1 MSQGAGRMTLKNQT
15 KLLFAKKIEEML
27 ESMSLEQVRIVELC
41 KRVGTIPQTFYYHF
55 RDKYELVA
63 WIFLY
68 DFSVVYG
75 DRSPNYTKNRII
87 ENLKQIEK
95 RRTFYLKAYMDQS
108 QNSINRY
115 IQNFNV
121 QTAITTVKNSRDGEE
136 PTEMEINQIKYHSYG
151 MMGLF
156 AEWLAGTSKL
166 TIEKLAEFQYECT
179 PDFLKQAYKEH
190 PFQRSKLFKE
200 DF

>member
-1 MSQGAGRMTLKNQT
+1 MEVVTLALKNQT
-15 KLLFAKKIEEML
+15 KLLFAEKLEEML
-27 ESMSLEQVRIVELC
+27 ESMTLEQVRIVELC
-41 KRVGTIPQTFYYHF
+41 KRAGTISQTFYYHF

-68 DFSVVYG
+68 DFSLVFG
-75 DRSPNYTKNRII
+75 DQRPDYSKNKII
-87 ENLKQIEK
+87 ESLKQIEK
-95 RRTFYLKAYMDQS
+95 RRIFYLKTYTDQS

-121 QTAITTVKNSRDGEE
+121 QTAITAVKYSRGGEE
-136 PTEMEINQIKYHSYG
+136 LTETGINKIKYYSYG

-156 AEWLAGTSKL
+156 SEWLTGANKL
-166 TIEKLAEFQYECT
+166 TIDKLAEFQYERT
-179 PDFLKQAYKEH
+179 PDFLKRAYKEY
-190 PFQRSKLFKE
+190 PFHSSKLFKE